1 MASQNN
7 ETEGPA
13 MDLKA
18 LYQKYAFLFRPLL
31 YAKNRLLSLRIR
43 GGSGNRVLGID
54 RCLMRR
60 CRITFAGT
68 GNTVEIGDMS
78 TLQSVQ
84 ITVCGSHNH
93 VLLGDRVSLLG
104 CTFSIEDDSNEI
116 NVGSHTYIYN
126 GTELAAIEGTKI
138 TLGADCLLSS
148 NIMIRTGD
156 SHSILDEQGNR
167 INPSGGISIG
177 DHVWIG
183 KGAVVLKNAQI
194 GNNCVIGTGTL
205 VTRSTE
211 TLDNAILA
219 GNPAKPIRRNITW
232 DRERI

>member
-1 MASQNN
+1 
-7 ETEGPA
+7 

-18 LYQKYAFLFRPLL
+18 LYQKYTFLFRPIL
-31 YAKNRLLSLRIR
+31 YTKNRLLSLRIR
-43 GGSGNRVLGID
+43 GISGNRVLGID
-54 RCLMRR
+54 RCLMKH

-68 GNTVEIGDMS
+68 GSTVEIGDMS
-78 TLQSVQ
+78 TLQDVQ
-84 ITVCGSHNH
+84 ITVCGSNNH
-93 VLLGDRVSLLG
+93 VVLGDRVSLLG
-104 CTFSIEDDSNEI
+104 CCISIEDDNNEI
-116 NVGSHTYIYN
+116 AVGSHTYIYN

-138 TLGADCLLSS
+138 TLGGDCLLSS

-167 INPSGGISIG
+167 INPSGDIAVG

-194 GNNCVIGTGTL
+194 GSNCVIGTGSL

-211 TLDNAILA
+211 TLEGAILA

-232 DRERI
+232 NRERIPTK

>member
-1 MASQNN
+1 MNYSWSI
-7 ETEGPA
+7 
-13 MDLKA
+13 DLRNGLFAA
-18 LYQKYAFLFRPLL
+18 LLAFS
-31 YAKNRLLSLRIR
+31 AAAV
-43 GGSGNRVLGID
+43 GGSLAAAVGGSLAAAVRSSLAAAVRSGLAATVRSG
-54 RCLMRR
+54 LAAAVSAGLAAAVSSS
-60 CRITFAGT
+60 FAAVGYLD
-68 GNTVEIGDMS
+68 GFD
-78 TLQSVQ
+78 QF
-84 ITVCGSHNH
+84 
-93 VLLGDRVSLLG
+93 
-104 CTFSIEDDSNEI
+104 CTFSIEDDNNEI
-116 NVGSHTYIYN
+116 TVGSHTYIYH

-148 NIMIRTGD
+148 DIMIRTGD

-194 GNNCVIGTGTL
+194 GNNCVIGTGSL

-219 GNPAKPIRRNITW
+219 GNSTRPIRRNITW
-232 DRERI
+232 NRERIPME

>member
-1 MASQNN
+1 
-7 ETEGPA
+7 

-18 LYQKYAFLFRPLL
+18 LYQKYASFFRPLL

-68 GNTVEIGDMS
+68 GNTVEIRDMS

-93 VLLGDRVSLLG
+93 VVLGDRVSLLG

-148 NIMIRTGD
+148 DIMIRTGD

-194 GNNCVIGTGTL
+194 GNNCVIGTGSL

-211 TLDNAILA
+211 TADNAILA

-232 DRERI
+232 NRERI